1 MTKRGAIAIAAALW
15 LLEWVTG
22 WSAHLGDTLGSVIG
36 LVWLVMFGYFV
47 VVSRQGKIPRALHTW
62 GWMTAVLV
70 VSVARAWWIGVS
82 AERSHVFAELAA
94 HFPGIPPIDPQERK
108 VEIAIVDALFSVV
121 AVGFVVGLVGAFE
134 ASIIG
139 VTSWF
144 ADRFRADREPP
155 RVGLVSRLAIMVL
168 QAPIFVGVM
177 AIGLA
182 AVGGATDLATH
193 ATRPDTPET
202 VRALAPGIAGFGVAV
217 WALATFHLGRLYALA
232 RGGLVNRVVLA
243 AFGIAAVVA
252 LVAFGARSV
261 SAVVTLVV
269 WLGLQLVAIRFA
281 RPRGGN

>member
-182 AVGGATDLATH
+182 AVGGATDLA
-193 ATRPDTPET
+193 
-202 VRALAPGIAGFGVAV
+202 PGIAGFGVAV